1 MMKRNGLILRTEEY
15 VRETMAPREGILMI
29 VHDFKHVDRVRNWV
43 LVIARKEGFTNLEI
57 AEVTALLH
65 DIGLADMESGN
76 QRKDHGP
83 LGAEIAVKYLRDNS
97 NLTTEDIVWVAD
109 VIRHH
114 SSSPSTVAEHLR
126 SLGNK
131 GKLLEI
137 IRDGDNLDALGAVG
151 LMRAFTSQYY
161 LPEYD
166 PLNIKG
172 DTWAL
177 SSVEF
182 QKRFGIGPKEGLA
195 PVNTIIDQISQQIG
209 YYDNLHTKTAR
220 NLATPLVHFMK
231 SFVLQLEH
239 EIAHQAI

>member
-1 MMKRNGLILRTEEY
+1 MNRNDLILRTEEY

-29 VHDFKHVDRVRNWV
+29 THDFKHVDRVRNWV
-43 LVIARKEGFTNLEI
+43 LVIAGKESFTNLEI
-57 AEVTALLH
+57 VEVTALLH
-65 DIGLADMESGN
+65 DIGLAGMKAGE
-76 QRKDHGP
+76 QRKGHGP

-97 NLTTEDIVWVAD
+97 SLTTEDIAWIAD
-109 VIRHH
+109 VIRYH
-114 SSSPSTVAEHLR
+114 SSSPSMVEEHLR
-126 SLGNK
+126 SLGDK

-151 LMRAFTSQYY
+151 LMRAFTAQYY

-172 DTWAL
+172 DAWAL
-177 SSVEF
+177 SSSEF
-182 QKRFGIGPKEGLA
+182 QKRFGIEPKEGLA

-209 YYDNLHTKTAR
+209 HYDNLHTRTAR

-239 EIAHQAI
+239 EIAHRAIS